1 MSNKDKKRHLSYS
14 GYSTYVTCPK
24 KYEYNY
30 IQKIRPESQPAHL
43 LFGSATDA
51 ALNEILLGNSKT
63 DALIAANIEL
73 IRLSKEKI
81 DLESKDYDGE
91 LITEETEKELLSA
104 LRSKGWTGSDYNQLA
119 HSLFQKVNSGE
130 PLSENQGAAL
140 KTLVWYSFLEKISL
154 IIDAFETYVR
164 PQIEEVVSV
173 QEYVKRGIL
182 DFKAKLKGIDGIVLC
197 DNKTASR
204 DYEPDAVKMSVQLA
218 GYGAEVGA
226 YIVFNKNVKKNR
238 IKTCSV
244 CGNNGTGGR
253 HKTCNAEVG
262 GKRCE
267 GDWDET
273 VQPEIIPQIIIDEV
287 PEHNRLMVEEAYSET
302 EKLIECGS
310 FPRNLNNCGKQFG
323 RPCEYINLCWHGSM
337 KGLTKKDESK

>member
-1 MSNKDKKRHLSYS
+1 MDKKRHLSYS

-43 LFGSATDA
+43 LFGAATDK
-51 ALNEILLGNSKT
+51 ALNEILMGKT
-63 DALIAANIEL
+63 KQEALAEASHEL
-73 IRLSKEKI
+73 DRINKEKI
-81 DLESKDYDGE
+81 DFETKDYDAE
-91 LITEETEKELLSA
+91 LITDESEELILTLLKA
-104 LRSKGWTGSDYNQLA
+104 LGWNGSDYNQLA
-119 HSLFQKVNSGE
+119 ATLFHKVNSGE
-130 PLSENQGAAL
+130 SLSENQDRAL
-140 KTLVWYSFLEKISL
+140 KILVSFSFLEKISL
-154 IIDAFETYVR
+154 IINAFETYVR

-182 DFKAKLKGIDGIVLC
+182 DFRAKLKGVEGIVVC

-204 DYEPDAVKMSVQLA
+204 DYEPDAVKMSVQLV

-253 HKTCNAEVG
+253 HKTCNADIN
-262 GKRCE
+262 GKRCDGE
-267 GDWDET
+267 WDET

-337 KGLTKKDESK
+337 KGLIKKDETK